1 MNGSLLRGLAWV
13 VAISLTGA
21 AQAGPAQA
29 GRLPSAVLDAISN
42 SNRKAA
48 IAKLEVVASHEQDP
62 TSKAWELLYLGELKR
77 LSGETGA
84 RTLFEEVAGNYPAS
98 GAKNAAVLGMALV
111 DAAGA
116 VASGNTRSTLELI
129 ADENVPDTMNA
140 DRWLLIAEAR
150 KADGSVAGKVN
161 DAAGKATRYA
171 QSDTAVAKR
180 VAKAVAGL
188 TASQPAATTGDG
200 SERSAIE
207 AIRTSLRE
215 GDLPTVTQLTTA
227 FQSKFPTS
235 PHAAEAQTAAARASA
250 GKPPDPTR
258 IAVLLPLTG
267 QYAQPAASLR
277 AAIEQA
283 SSSLGGAYT
292 VAVYDT
298 AGSAETCVKVLQ
310 KAVIE
315 EGATIVI
322 GPLTKEEA
330 AQCAPAAQLLHTAMI
345 TLTSSPDVV
354 SAGDQVFRPTPSSEE
369 QVHALLAETF
379 GRRGMRRYAVLHPKT
394 AYGENATHAFAD
406 EVTAGGGSVTATIAY
421 EPTTTDF
428 TSVAK
433 QLKGKAF
440 DAIFIP
446 DGYKNVALAAAAV
459 AYQEISV
466 GAFQTPKG
474 PPAVPLLGLGGWNN
488 DDLVRRGGAYV
499 QRGIFV
505 DVFDV
510 HSLDPV
516 VAKFVE
522 GWLGPSP
529 PGMLDAIGYDALLL
543 AAAALGRGGDAAEAL
558 TAVELTNGVAGTIG
572 FDEAR
577 GARRSWRLLTVT
589 RAGIAPLPA
598 YVPPTE
604 LPE

>member
-1 MNGSLLRGLAWV
+1 MKACLRLVLAWV
-13 VAISLTGA
+13 LATGLGGTAHA
-21 AQAGPAQA
+21 AK
-29 GRLPSAVLDAISN
+29 LPGAVLDAIGN

-48 IAKLEVVASHEQDP
+48 ISKLEAAASHEQDP
-62 TSKAWELLYLGELKR
+62 TGKAWELLYIGELKR
-77 LSGETGA
+77 LLGDDGA
-84 RTLFEEVAGNYPAS
+84 RALFEDVAGNYPAS

-150 KADGSVAGKVN
+150 KADGSAASKVN

-171 QSDTAVAKR
+171 QGDAAVAKR
-180 VAKAVAGL
+180 VAKAVVGL
-188 TASQPAATTGDG
+188 TADQPTATRGD
-200 SERSAIE
+200 EPDHAAIE
-207 AIRTSLRE
+207 KIRSSLRE
-215 GDLPTVTQLTTA
+215 GDLSTVNQLATA

-235 PHAAEAQTAAARASA
+235 SHAAEAQTAAARASA
-250 GKPPDPTR
+250 GKPPDYTR

-277 AAIEQA
+277 SAIEQA

-298 AGSAETCVKVLQ
+298 AGSPEQCVKLLQ

-345 TLTSSPDVV
+345 TLTSSSDVV
-354 SAGDQVFRPTPSSEE
+354 SAGDQVFRPTPGSEE

-379 GRRGMRRYAVLHPKT
+379 TRRGIRRYAVLHPKT
-394 AYGENATHAFAD
+394 AYGENATHAFVD
-406 EVTAGGGSVTATIAY
+406 EVTAGGGSVTANIAY

-433 QLKGKAF
+433 QLNGKAF

-446 DGYKNVALAAAAV
+446 DAYKNVALAAAAV

-466 GAFQTPKG
+466 GAFQTPEG

-488 DDLVRRGGAYV
+488 DELVRRGGAYV

-505 DVFDV
+505 DAFDV

-522 GWLGPSP
+522 GWRGAAPPS
-529 PGMLDAIGYDALLL
+529 MLDAVGYDALLL
-543 AAAALGRGGDAAEAL
+543 AAGALGRGGDAAEAL
-558 TAVELTNGVAGTIG
+558 AAVEITNGVAGTLG

-589 RAGIAPLPA
+589 KTGIAPLPA
-598 YVPPTE
+598 YVIPNEVP
-604 LPE
+604 